1 MKKLLSVFLAVI
13 MIFSCC
19 TLAVNALYLENSV
32 ETTYVDNLKP
42 KESLSNV
49 KGITYEGIIGEN
61 GLFTEEEF
69 RGRYNNKQAISEL
82 SGNDF
87 IDALSY
93 VKTKSEDKT
102 ETVALKDKNGV
113 ETGKYVTYKSTTV
126 TKTQLEIL
134 GMPLSFMYGDP
145 TSTFF
150 WKNLTA
156 YPEYQEKKYDENKNL
171 IPNIE
176 ISKADISLL
185 FGDVNMFLLRI
196 MKDLYSDYRF
206 YTDENA
212 VKCINFLGKLFYP
225 NFSEYVKGSKIFS
238 QRDYVYTSSSG
249 VPYADEEV
257 FFQKVSDLS
266 GFSDLIQANWI
277 DYGAVRSKY
286 EPVLS
291 LVGVASGELLE
302 SEYMRGDK
310 MGPKMLCAA
319 FTKIMGEGPVAYF
332 LNIFESLTKAYL
344 PYYHTPIKLLFSQ
357 KENLI
362 SQEELKTLTGLLN
375 LIFNDNDLPDK
386 DTDKDTDTDT
396 DKDTD
401 KDSDKDSVKYFFAP
415 LPEEKLAM
423 TNDKSEF
430 YLIILAYLNLNT
442 QYLSNKSV
450 INNLEIDILNSKI
463 SDEKVVD
470 ENGKVTAGY
479 KTRLLKIFNAVTDDH
494 LEKIFYDG
502 SLDSLTIE
510 NLAGKPDEFLGNIG
524 EAISRMIKKIA
535 DWFQMWIDIFTGKL
549 EFGAGALY

>member
-19 TLAVNALYLENSV
+19 TLAVNALYLENSTV
-32 ETTYVDNLKP
+32 TTYVDNLKP
-42 KESLSNV
+42 KESASSLKSISY
-49 KGITYEGIIGEN
+49 GEIIGEN
-61 GLFTEEEF
+61 GLFTADEF
-69 RGRYNNKQAISEL
+69 RIRYGGKQTISEL
-82 SGNDF
+82 VGNDF

-93 VKTKSEDKT
+93 VKTESKDKT
-102 ETVALKDKNGV
+102 ETVEIKDKNGNG
-113 ETGKYVTYKSTTV
+113 TGKFNTYRSTTV
-126 TKTQLEIL
+126 KKRQVEIL

-145 TSTFF
+145 TSSFF
-150 WKNLTA
+150 WQNLTA
-156 YPEYQEKKYDENKNL
+156 YPEYQDKKYDENNNI
-171 IPNIE
+171 IPNVD

-196 MKDLYSDYRF
+196 MKELYSDYRF

-212 VKCINFLGKLFYP
+212 VKCINLLGNLFYP
-225 NFSEYVKGSKIFS
+225 NFSEYASGSKIFS

-266 GFSDLIQANWI
+266 GFSDLIQSNWV
-277 DYGAVRSKY
+277 DYGAVRSKF

-310 MGPKMLCAA
+310 LGPKMLCAA
-319 FTKIMGEGPVAYF
+319 FTKIMGEGPIAYF

-344 PYYHTPIKLLFSQ
+344 AYYYTPIKLLFSQ

-362 SQEELKTLTGLLN
+362 SQEDLRTLTGLLN
-375 LIFNDNDLPDK
+375 LIFNDNN
-386 DTDKDTDTDT
+386 TSNTG
-396 DKDTD
+396 
-401 KDSDKDSVKYFFAP
+401 KYQFAP
-415 LPEEKLAM
+415 LPESKLSK
-423 TNDKSEF
+423 TDDKSEF
-430 YLIILAYLNLNT
+430 YLIILAYINLNT

-450 INNLEIDILNSKI
+450 IENLKVDILNSKI
-463 SDEKVVD
+463 SDTKTVD
-470 ENGKVTAGY
+470 ENGKATAGY
-479 KTRLLKIFNAVTDDH
+479 KTRLLNIINAVTNAH
-494 LEKIFYDG
+494 IEKIFFDG
-502 SLDSLTIE
+502 TLDSLTVE
-510 NLAGKPDEFLGNIG
+510 NLAGKPDEYLGNIG
-524 EAISRMIKKIA
+524 EAISRVIKKIA

>member
-49 KGITYEGIIGEN
+49 KAITYEGIIGEN

-225 NFSEYVKGSKIFS
+225 DFSEYVKGSKIFS
-238 QRDYVYTSSSG
+238 QRDYVYTSSTG

-375 LIFNDNDLPDK
+375 LIFNDNNPSA
-386 DTDKDTDTDT
+386 TG
-396 DKDTD
+396 
-401 KDSDKDSVKYFFAP
+401 KYQFAP
-415 LPEEKLAM
+415 LPETKLSM

-450 INNLEIDILNSKI
+450 INSLRVDILNSKI

-470 ENGKVTAGY
+470 ENGNVTAGY
-479 KTRLLKIFNAVTDDH
+479 KTRLLKIFNAVTTDH

-510 NLAGKPDEFLGNIG
+510 NLSGKPDEYLGNIG